1 MKKQKIFCIMT
12 ALMMLTGSF
21 LALVSGQSAIAAST
35 EQNVKIHKVHFEEM
49 PESIPNTGDEMVFP
63 GTPLAGA
70 IFTAYDVTTTYW
82 STYDTTT
89 GDAAAKEAAGI
100 EAAQAVDTNGM
111 TGSVFDATD
120 DGGESVKAL
129 PTTSGGKK
137 AIYKFVETT
146 TPAGVNQTKT
156 VPFILGLPIYA
167 ESGSLKNFVH
177 VYPKNEVKTL
187 ALGFTKYGIDEYGN
201 KATLEGA
208 EFILKDVTANKYY
221 NSTSSKFDV
230 AQAAAS
236 KIASVAKGQVKV
248 EGLVLNPG
256 VYEFYEVDS
265 AVSTN
270 SEQSANEK
278 FHYKNNP
285 VVTATVAKD
294 MTVSYSYYNMK
305 MEQTTGIP
313 EAYNYKVPKPTK
325 AVDDND
331 VDADQEVKFTITQT
345 IPSDIA
351 QYTKFALVDKFD
363 SRLTQVTTG
372 DEIKNSVKINGDAKA
387 DVTAVYTSDTNNQF
401 TLAFTP
407 SQLVKYAGQTLTFTI
422 DMKVRPGA
430 NLNQIENQI
439 TFENDFFD
447 KSGTAIVKTFGKKFK
462 KVDADTGEALQ
473 GAEFKIKKGQQY
485 LRLTENGGFLDK
497 INGVAK
503 DKTVTWTANEK
514 DATVFVAGS
523 DGIFGIYGLQSGS
536 YQLVETKAPAG
547 YNMIASI
554 NFAPD
559 QATTA
564 LPVVNKAKGIL
575 PSTGGIGIVGLV
587 AVGLIAIFSAVV
599 YFKKRTGTTEV

>member
-1 MKKQKIFCIMT
+1 M
-12 ALMMLTGSF
+12 
-21 LALVSGQSAIAAST
+21 
-35 EQNVKIHKVHFEEM
+35 
-49 PESIPNTGDEMVFP
+49 
-63 GTPLAGA
+63 
-70 IFTAYDVTTTYW
+70 
-82 STYDTTT
+82 
-89 GDAAAKEAAGI
+89 
-100 EAAQAVDTNGM
+100 
-111 TGSVFDATD
+111 
-120 DGGESVKAL
+120 
-129 PTTSGGKK
+129 
-137 AIYKFVETT
+137 
-146 TPAGVNQTKT
+146 
-156 VPFILGLPIYA
+156 
-167 ESGSLKNFVH
+167 
-177 VYPKNEVKTL
+177 
-187 ALGFTKYGIDEYGN
+187 
-201 KATLEGA
+201 
-208 EFILKDVTANKYY
+208 
-221 NSTSSKFDV
+221 
-230 AQAAAS
+230 
-236 KIASVAKGQVKV
+236 
-248 EGLVLNPG
+248 
-256 VYEFYEVDS
+256 
-265 AVSTN
+265 
-270 SEQSANEK
+270 
-278 FHYKNNP
+278 
-285 VVTATVAKD
+285 
-294 MTVSYSYYNMK
+294 
-305 MEQTTGIP
+305 
-313 EAYNYKVPKPTK
+313 
-325 AVDDND
+325 
-331 VDADQEVKFTITQT
+331 
-345 IPSDIA
+345 
-351 QYTKFALVDKFD
+351 DKFD